1 MEDIW
6 KELLLLFG
14 TNGITGWTSWFFGRR
29 KSNAETDSTIID
41 NLQQSLAFYKDICDD
56 NQRRL
61 DENQK
66 RLDEM
71 QRQLDEKQRQL
82 DEKQK
87 QLNDALRQNIEL
99 QEEIIKLRSSENAKI
114 TELHRKIGELQGEII
129 ESRQRQINGLRD
141 SQG

>member
-29 KSNAETDSTIID
+29 KSNAETDSTIIE

-61 DENQK
+61 DENQ
-66 RLDEM
+66 RRIDEM
-71 QRQLDEKQRQL
+71 QRQLE
-82 DEKQK
+82 EKQK

-99 QEEIIKLRSSENAKI
+99 QKEIIKLRSSENAKI

-129 ESRQRQINGLRD
+129 EYRQRQINGLRD

>member
-29 KSNAETDSTIID
+29 KSNAETDSTIIE
-41 NLQQSLAFYKDICDD
+41 NLQQSLTFYKDICDD

-66 RLDEM
+66 RLDEI
-71 QRQLDEKQRQL
+71 QRQLEEKQR
-82 DEKQK
+82 